1 MSPNANRDGRSDTVG
16 EMPQLAN
23 AKAEEQ
29 SRRRYRAIWRWH
41 FYAGVFCIPFV
52 IWLSIT
58 GSIYLFRPQ
67 IERWLDRSY
76 DHLDLKGA
84 RATPEQIARAAVKAV
99 PHSILHYYELPPNP
113 DAAAR
118 VVVGVGSKEFRVYV
132 HPATQNVLFII
143 NEDHRPMTLLA
154 HLHGQLLVGRWGSY
168 LIELAASWAIVMI
181 FTGLYLWWPRQSE
194 KLAGV
199 IWIRL
204 GKGQRIFWRDLH
216 AATGVWVSAFAL
228 FLILTGLPWANGW
241 GAYFKSIR
249 RMTGTAALH
258 QDWTTGRDSEL
269 AVRAALNNNSLN
281 TMAGMTDMP
290 GMDQADQ
297 VERTMRHPSADA
309 YSAFDRLVPLAA
321 SLGLAPPVKILPA
334 GTLGGVWTIK
344 SDSQNRTLRDVVQA
358 DPQTGTVVGRQN
370 FNQTMLIDRIVGVG
384 IATHEGQLFGGINQ
398 LLGLLT
404 ALGLVA
410 LCVSA
415 VILWWRRRH
424 VGVLGAPVP
433 LGRPRWSFALM
444 AAVIALAIY
453 LPELGISLVFTVLVE
468 RFILSRIPA
477 ARRWLGLAVRG
488 NTLQPANF

>member
-1 MSPNANRDGRSDTVG
+1 
-16 EMPQLAN
+16 MPELEN
-23 AKAEEQ
+23 VKAAEQ

-58 GSIYLFRPQ
+58 GAIYLFRPQ
-67 IERWLDRSY
+67 IERWLDRPY
-76 DHLDLKGA
+76 DHLQLTGV

-113 DAAAR
+113 TAAAR
-118 VVVGVGSKEFRVYV
+118 VVVGVGVNEFRVYV
-132 HPATQNVLFII
+132 HPVTQNVLYII

-168 LIELAASWAIVMI
+168 LIELAASWAIVML

-199 IWIRL
+199 IWIRF

-216 AATGVWVSAFAL
+216 AATGLWVSAFAL
-228 FLILTGLPWANGW
+228 FLIVTGLPWANGW

-249 RMTGTAALH
+249 RMTGTAAIR
-258 QDWTTGRDSEL
+258 QDWTTGRASEL
-269 AVRAALNNNSLN
+269 AARSALNNNTLN
-281 TMAGMTDMP
+281 AMPDMP
-290 GMDQADQ
+290 GMDHA
-297 VERTMRHPSADA
+297 EHTMLPTSSDA
-309 YSAFDRLVPLAA
+309 YAAFDRLVPLAA
-321 SLGLAPPVKILPA
+321 SLGLAPPVKIMPA
-334 GTLGGVWTIK
+334 ATPGAMWTIK

-358 DPQTGTVVGRQN
+358 DPQTGAVVGRQN

-384 IATHEGQLFGGINQ
+384 IATHEGQLFGVINQ

-415 VILWWRRRH
+415 LVLWWKRRH

-433 LGRPRWSFALM
+433 IEPPRWSFALI

-453 LPELGISLVFTVLVE
+453 LPELGISIALTILVE

-477 ARRWLGLAVRG
+477 AQRWLGLTVRSI
-488 NTLQPANF
+488 TLKPANF